1 MVEFWPARLPQCSG
15 GNITCMPFLPC
26 PISQN
31 PGKTEVLPVL
41 PLMTA
46 LTLYWCVKI
55 KPVLNELPIRKKAFE
70 IWIDFYAV
78 RIAYSSLIRP
88 WSLWVSNQIIIRLC
102 LFFLGALSDTGPVK
116 VNQKMAILVLR
127 WIFFGFKLLVL
138 ETWGIKY
145 QFWVRNRIFK
155 PAIFFS
161 FQFKSS
167 GLVTEF
173 FTSMV

>member
-1 MVEFWPARLPQCSG
+1 
-15 GNITCMPFLPC
+15 MPFLPC

-55 KPVLNELPIRKKAFE
+55 NPVLNDLPIRKKAFE
-70 IWIDFYAV
+70 IWINFYAV

-127 WIFFGFKLLVL
+127 WIFSDLNYWFWKPGESNISFGL
-138 ETWGIKY
+138 ETVFSNL
-145 QFWVRNRIFK
+145 QF
-155 PAIFFS
+155 FFS